1 MQGFWKLRI
10 NSYLPILPL
19 IYHHLQ
25 LISAALGY
33 QSAQCVVGITMRV
46 GHSTV
51 NGPSIPTILMMP
63 SAGHF
68 PYRQMRL
75 PAPRLT
81 LPLPIALIEYLL
93 R

>member
-1 MQGFWKLRI
+1 MQGLWERRI

-19 IYHHLQ
+19 IYYCLQ
-25 LISAALGY
+25 SISATLGY
-33 QSAQCVVGITMRV
+33 QSTQCVVGTTMRV
-46 GHSTV
+46 GLSTANV
-51 NGPSIPTILMMP
+51 HAGP
-63 SAGHF
+63 F

-81 LPLPIALIEYLL
+81 LLPLPIALIEYLL